1 MTRLFPPLQ
10 GFLPGETAERTVC
23 TCLCERMMETQEC
36 VRQPVQTGREVR
48 AAGNRQSIAFSE
60 SQANTEI

>member
-1 MTRLFPPLQ
+1 MTRLFPPSQ
-10 GFLPGETAERTVC
+10 GFLPGETAERAVC

-36 VRQPVQTGREVR
+36 VREPVQTGREVR
-48 AAGNRQSIAFSE
+48 AAGNRQSFSFSE